1 MSIHHNNNTIE
12 WNTCIPP
19 SFELQHVYAGSYPS
33 INPSAPRRAGRIRPL
48 PYSLAVN
55 PDMD

>member
-1 MSIHHNNNTIE
+1 MSINHNNNTTE
-12 WNTCIPP
+12 WKRCIPRF
-19 SFELQHVYAGSYPS
+19 FELQHVYAGSYPS